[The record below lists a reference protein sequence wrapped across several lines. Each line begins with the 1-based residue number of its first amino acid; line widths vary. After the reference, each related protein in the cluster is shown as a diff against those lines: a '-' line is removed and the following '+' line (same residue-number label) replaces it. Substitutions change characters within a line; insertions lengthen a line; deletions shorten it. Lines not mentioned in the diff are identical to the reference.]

1 MLERAKHKL
10 RGILLE
16 LCFDRKRMLSKIS
29 DFLLARQ
36 GIALVRG
43 IFAGALLQQ
52 KGDIKKEDTQQNET
66 TRNQTFNQK
75 TTRV

>member
-1 MLERAKHKL
+1 
-10 RGILLE
+10 
-16 LCFDRKRMLSKIS
+16 MLSKIS